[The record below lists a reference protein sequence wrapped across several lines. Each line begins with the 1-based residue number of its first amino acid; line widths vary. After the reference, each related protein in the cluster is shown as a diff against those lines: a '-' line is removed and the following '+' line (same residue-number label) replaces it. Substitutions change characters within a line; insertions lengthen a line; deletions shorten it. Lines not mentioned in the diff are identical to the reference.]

1 MALPM
6 MRRWISEVP
15 SKMVKILEVG
25 AEPSEYLVAALTCAN
40 TDKKGFRSL
49 LRVGVPPPILVPH
62 TGFRPQG
69 RPLCMLE
76 RRY

>member
-1 MALPM
+1 
-6 MRRWISEVP
+6 
-15 SKMVKILEVG
+15 
-25 AEPSEYLVAALTCAN
+25 
-40 TDKKGFRSL
+40 
-49 LRVGVPPPILVPH
+49 VGVPPPIPVPR

>member
-1 MALPM
+1 MIM
-6 MRRWISEVP
+6 RWISEVP
-15 SKMVKILEVG
+15 SKIVKILEVG
-25 AEPSEYLVAALTCAN
+25 AESSEYLAAGLTVAN

-49 LRVGVPPPILVPH
+49 LRVGVPPPLLVPR